1 MTFVQE
7 QPAAYDVDVEDLVY
21 RGDGKAPLLAR
32 LFMPRGPGPFAAV
45 VDVHGGAWVQGDR
58 TGNDAINL
66 RLAQRGIVV
75 LAVDHRLG
83 PADVHPAAVQ
93 DVNYAVR
100 WLKTNAQRLRTL
112 PHWVGLSGT
121 SAGGHLALLA
131 ALKPHDAAFS
141 ALELAA
147 PQGHAHDALVAFC
160 LALWPVICPARR
172 YREVVLSG
180 NSPLTHP
187 DRPAGT
193 TRQMAYWQT
202 EAAMESGSPL
212 AALQRGDVIA
222 RPPVLVVQ
230 SPDDG
235 FHPVAHAREFVQT
248 YTAQGGSAELHLV
261 QGEPYYLVREKPDS
275 PQGRAAIERMA
286 AFVRVQLDLR
296 EL

>member
-1 MTFVQE
+1 MTFGQDDASTYE
-7 QPAAYDVDVEDLVY
+7 VDVQDLVY
-21 RGDGKAPLLAR
+21 RDDGKAALMAR
-32 LFMPRGPGPFAAV
+32 LFMPRGPGPFPAA

-66 RLAQRGIVV
+66 RLARRGMVV

-93 DVNYAVR
+93 DVNHAVR
-100 WLKTNAQRLRTL
+100 WLKANSQRCRTL
-112 PHWVGLSGT
+112 AHWVGLSGT

-141 ALELAA
+141 ALALDA
-147 PQGHAHDALVAFC
+147 PQGSTPDARAAFC

-180 NSPLTHP
+180 NGPQVHP

-202 EAAMESGSPL
+202 EAAMQDGSPL
-212 AALQRGDVIA
+212 AAVQRGDAIA

-230 SPDDG
+230 SPHDG
-235 FHPVAHAREFVQT
+235 FHPVAHAREFV
-248 YTAQGGSAELHLV
+248 TAYQARGGKAELHLV
-261 QGEPYYLVREKPDS
+261 HGEPYYLVRDKPDS
-275 PQGRAAIERMA
+275 PQGRAAIERML
-286 AFVRVQLDLR
+286 AFVRVQLDLL
-296 EL
+296 EI